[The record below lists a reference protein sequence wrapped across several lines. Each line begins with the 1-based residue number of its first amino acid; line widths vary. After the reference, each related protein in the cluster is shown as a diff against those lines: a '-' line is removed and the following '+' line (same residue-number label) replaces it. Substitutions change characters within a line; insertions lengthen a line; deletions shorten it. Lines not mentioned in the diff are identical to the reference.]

1 MKEAN
6 FVKLIRKH
14 LTIYHWHRI
23 ETTTVLGFPDMIGVA
38 PQKDT
43 LFIELKVARSRRIKF
58 SPHQFAMLKRLSEQS
73 GGCAYVLVY
82 DELAKPLH
90 GAGELLYE
98 AKNVAN
104 LQKNMQNVPI
114 LAVGWAKIQEYWVKR
129 HKKTKEM
136 RQL

>member
-82 DELAKPLH
+82 DEHAKPLH

-114 LAVGWAKIQEYWVKR
+114 LAVGWANIQEYWIKR
-129 HKKTKEM
+129 HKKT
-136 RQL
+136 

>member
-90 GAGELLYE
+90 GARELLYE
-98 AKNVAN
+98 AENVAN

-129 HKKTKEM
+129 HKKT
-136 RQL
+136 